1 MRGDPEAIVKANH
14 MAQIAAIGDPHRQLE
29 LQAELQELVNSR
41 RVRRSV
47 GGTFSDLVRV
57 NLEAQV
63 GILL

>member
-47 GGTFSDLVRV
+47 GGHFSDLVRV
-57 NLEAQV
+57 NLEDQV

>member
-41 RVRRSV
+41 RVRKSV

>member
-1 MRGDPEAIVKANH
+1 
-14 MAQIAAIGDPHRQLE
+14 MAQIAAIEDPQRQLE

-47 GGTFSDLVRV
+47 GGHFSDLVRV
-57 NLEAQV
+57 NLEDQV